1 MTVRE
6 RIIKCRLIEKI
17 EKQQSYSKSIGIVNE
32 SKFKGRKQFALAK
45 KNK

>member
-6 RIIKCRLIEKI
+6 RIITCRLIEKI
-17 EKQQSYSKSIGIVNE
+17 EKKQNYSKSIGIVNV
-32 SKFKGRKQFALAK
+32 SKFKGRKEHSPAK